1 MEVTE
6 YPGDHASLAAGYL
19 EEVSL
24 EFGFKDGLEE
34 SRHRSRMKGGNLS
47 RGMEWAE
54 VGRLGFIWGAP
65 LHLLCTL
72 PCPHRWAAGGG
83 RSTAGGL

>member
-24 EFGFKDGLEE
+24 EFGFKNGLEE
-34 SRHRSRMKGGNLS
+34 S
-47 RGMEWAE
+47 
-54 VGRLGFIWGAP
+54 
-65 LHLLCTL
+65 
-72 PCPHRWAAGGG
+72 
-83 RSTAGGL
+83 